1 MSSAHTNIAGRLS
14 TFIEGVGNEM
24 SDDVKS
30 ALIDSLKRMGFDQEE
45 AEQILAELIIINK
58 GRLWGHAHLEDVPK
72 VVHRAL
78 DWQHNRSIT
87 LKVSKEGYDDYDGH
101 LEIEVVDIEKGR

>member
-1 MSSAHTNIAGRLS
+1 
-14 TFIEGVGNEM
+14 M
-24 SDDVKS
+24 SDDVKT
-30 ALIDSLKRMGFDQEE
+30 ALIESLKRMGFDQEE

-78 DWQHNRSIT
+78 DWQHNTSIT
-87 LKVSKEGYDDYDGH
+87 LKISREGDDDYDGH
-101 LEIEVVDIEKGR
+101 LEIEVVDIEK